1 MEVSY
6 DQLIDTGINALGYL
20 VASGLGALV
29 YALFQRQGEAY
40 GRAVASAPMTAE
52 PMPTAVTRPTRRV
65 EYVDLKRSDTTAANG
80 DLAGAVSRLS
90 NAGNGRRD
98 RAEII
103 RIAKEMLDARTPQE
117 TIKRTLPISDG
128 ELALLQSNNN

>member
-20 VASGLGALV
+20 IASGLAVLV
-29 YALFQRQGEAY
+29 YSLFQRK
-40 GRAVASAPMTAE
+40 RAPQARSLTVATPAPDLSPATSRA
-52 PMPTAVTRPTRRV
+52 TRRA
-65 EYVDLKRSDTTAANG
+65 EFVDLKRSDTTAANG

-90 NAGNGRRD
+90 SGGVGRRD

-103 RIAKEMLDARTPQE
+103 RIAREMLEARTPQE